1 MRGRLGCGLLYL
13 LVAGAYAQAADP
25 TVINFSCGGTVKTD
39 DEGQR
44 VAVNKVGLV
53 VDLAEHTV
61 SFAGFVAHIQNLDGA
76 NVFFGGGEDRAT
88 GDFDRVTG
96 VFSATAVSGNVGKS
110 YELFCKA
117 VTPSKSQKTK

>member
-1 MRGRLGCGLLYL
+1 METAQCG
-13 LVAGAYAQAADP
+13 ADTIAREWP
-25 TVINFSCGGTVKTD
+25 EHLSDQSV
-39 DEGQR
+39 R
-44 VAVNKVGLV
+44 
-53 VDLAEHTV
+53 EHTV

-88 GDFDRVTG
+88 GDFDRVT
-96 VFSATAVSGNVGKS
+96 VSGNVGKS